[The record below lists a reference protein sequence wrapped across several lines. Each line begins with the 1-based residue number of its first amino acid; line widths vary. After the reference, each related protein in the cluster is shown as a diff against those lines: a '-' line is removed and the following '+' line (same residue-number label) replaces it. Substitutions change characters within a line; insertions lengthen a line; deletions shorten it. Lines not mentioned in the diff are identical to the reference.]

1 MIFEALCAY
10 AIYKGVKKVGGWN
23 QARVEKKQEKK
34 QERRALK
41 EDARIHKIKLQQD
54 KEKAARRKVREAKKA
69 RHQFLNHTLT
79 GLILGSVL
87 KSRPPRAVK
96 DKYKEQ
102 PYREPR
108 WHADD
113 EYNG

>member
-23 QARVEKKQEKK
+23 QARVEKK

-54 KEKAARRKVREAKKA
+54 KEKAARRKVRKANKA
-69 RHQFLNHTLT
+69 RHQFLNRTLT
-79 GLILGSVL
+79 GAILASIL
-87 KSRPPRAVK
+87 KPGPRVK
-96 DKYKEQ
+96 DKY
-102 PYREPR
+102 
-108 WHADD
+108 
-113 EYNG
+113 

>member
-1 MIFEALCAY
+1 MIFEALFLYFA
-10 AIYKGVKKVGGWN
+10 YKGARMAGAWN
-23 QARVEKKQEKK
+23 RSWVEKKI
-34 QERRALK
+34 ERRALK

-69 RHQFLNHTLT
+69 THQILNHTLT

>member
-1 MIFEALCAY
+1 MIFEALFLYFA
-10 AIYKGVKKVGGWN
+10 YKGARMAGAWN
-23 QARVEKKQEKK
+23 RSWVEKKI
-34 QERRALK
+34 ERRALK
-41 EDARIHKIKLQQD
+41 KDARIHKIKLQQD
-54 KEKAARRKVREAKKA
+54 KEKAARRKVREANKA
-69 RHQFLNHTLT
+69 RHQFLNRTLT
-79 GLILGSVL
+79 GAILASIL
-87 KSRPPRAVK
+87 KPGPRVK